1 MVKCAAADLFR
12 RGIDCGLAQHD
23 VAPIIEV
30 AHDISSEEK
39 ENRKANHRADTGKLP
54 AQSVAR

>member
-1 MVKCAAADLFR
+1 LAADLFR

-23 VAPIIEV
+23 VAAIIEV
-30 AHDISSEEK
+30 VHDISSEEK
-39 ENRKANHRADTGKLP
+39 ENRKTKHRADTEKLP